1 MSNKPTLYTARWCT
15 NCRTLKIRIQS
26 LGLNFDIVDVSDWDN
41 VELSSANVSA
51 VPTIRRKDGTLFYA
65 GNVPD
70 ATLIKLV
77 E

>member
-1 MSNKPTLYTARWCT
+1 MSNKPILYTAKWCA
-15 NCRTLKIRIQS
+15 NCRTLKTRIQS
-26 LGLNFDIVDVSDWDN
+26 LGLDFDIVDVSDWDS
-41 VELSSANVSA
+41 VELSSANVWSL
-51 VPTIRRKDGTLFYA
+51 PTICRKDGTLFYA